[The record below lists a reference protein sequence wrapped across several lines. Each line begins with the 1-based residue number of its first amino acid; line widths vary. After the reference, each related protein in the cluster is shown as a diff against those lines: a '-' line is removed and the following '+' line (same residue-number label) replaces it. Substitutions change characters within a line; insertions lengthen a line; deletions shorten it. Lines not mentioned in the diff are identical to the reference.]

1 MQNSPSMNFKY
12 GHRTKYPPRRLSFG
26 KKDGNGP
33 GIPAPP
39 FVPQESRCG
48 KRPKHRRIVYPIQR
62 EQRQSPI
69 SRAPTP
75 VSFKQIYSIYSTKR
89 TTNQGFF
96 ENGYTKSVDN
106 PIFPGMRFDH
116 SRSHE
121 RLPNRALEPP
131 FPNGSRQPPR
141 ILLPPQAGSLP
152 LRPILSSARD
162 LESESPP

>member
-12 GHRTKYPPRRLSFG
+12 GHRAKYPPHRLSFG

-33 GIPAPP
+33 GIPALPS
-39 FVPQESRCG
+39 SR
-48 KRPKHRRIVYPIQR
+48 R
-62 EQRQSPI
+62 
-69 SRAPTP
+69 SRAAGSVQSIGESYTRYRENNGKADFACSSP
-75 VSFKQIYSIYSTKR
+75 VPFKQIYSIYSTKR

-96 ENGYTKSVDN
+96 ENGHTKSVDN

-116 SRSHE
+116 GRSHE

-131 FPNGSRQPPR
+131 FPNGSRQPTR

-152 LRPILSSARD
+152 LRPILSPARD
-162 LESESPP
+162 LESESSP